1 MGRAAG
7 RKGTV
12 ESLILQTLLSA
23 FSVPGKLNKTKKVVI
38 FELGCEVYGQRRDFP
53 ELKISEVEEL

>member
-1 MGRAAG
+1 M
-7 RKGTV
+7 

-23 FSVPGKLNKTKKVVI
+23 FSVPGKLNKTKKEI
-38 FELGCEVYGQRRDFP
+38 FELGCEVYGQRRDFA